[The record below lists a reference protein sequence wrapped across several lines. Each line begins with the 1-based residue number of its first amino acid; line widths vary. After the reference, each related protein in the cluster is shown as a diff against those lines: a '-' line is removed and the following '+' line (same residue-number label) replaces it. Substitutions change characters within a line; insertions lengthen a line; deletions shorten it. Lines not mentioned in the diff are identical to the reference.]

1 MNDYTL
7 DTNILSYIL
16 KGNQKIYKK
25 LKEEIEKGNNLYINP
40 ISYYEIKRGLLAIN
54 SKNKLKKFNNYCDEL
69 FIYVNL
75 SKEVLNRAVD
85 IYVYLRN
92 SGKLIEDAD
101 IFIGAVCLEY
111 DLTLITNNEKHFKR
125 INELNIINWM

>member
-1 MNDYTL
+1 MKDYTL

-25 LKEEIEKGNNLYINP
+25 MKDEIEKGNDFYINP

-54 SKNKLKKFNNYCDEL
+54 SKNKLEKFNKYCDDL
-69 FIYVNL
+69 FTYVDL
-75 SKEVLNRAVD
+75 SKEVLNRAVE
-85 IYVYLRN
+85 IYVDLRN

-101 IFIGAVCLEY
+101 IFIGAVCLEN
-111 DLTLITNNEKHFKR
+111 DLILITNNEKHFKR
-125 INELNIINWM
+125 INGLSVVNWV

>member
-1 MNDYTL
+1 MKDYTL

-25 LKEEIEKGNNLYINP
+25 MKDEIEKGNDFYINP

-54 SKNKLKKFNNYCDEL
+54 SKNKLEKFNKYCDDL
-69 FIYVNL
+69 FTYVDL
-75 SKEVLNRAVD
+75 SKEVLNRAVE
-85 IYVYLRN
+85 IYVDLRI

-101 IFIGAVCLEY
+101 IFIGAVCLEN
-111 DLTLITNNEKHFKR
+111 DLILITNNEKHFKR
-125 INELNIINWM
+125 INGLSVVNWV